1 MGNKFLSRMEA
12 LMSESTL
19 RLQLIASSPRPTPET
34 EAITIEAPNPQDTK
48 LTHSPTSIRP
58 QTDSSSQEET
68 SSSEDD
74 QSLCYVMYSLLPYIK
89 IYSLIK
95 AKLQYLNYNFE

>member
-1 MGNKFLSRMEA
+1 
-12 LMSESTL
+12 MSESTL

-74 QSLCYVMYSLLPYIK
+74 QSNDQSLCYVMLCYVFFI
-89 IYSLIK
+89 LIWCVIALYK
-95 AKLQYLNYNFE
+95 NIQSN